1 MNLKSHSTFKILFF
15 TIYLLI
21 GILLSLS
28 KNTQYLS
35 TEYNFILTAY
45 FITGGA
51 WGLCI
56 YKKNIYIFEPATIVL
71 GLTIITYAVAP
82 LISINTNDLTIN
94 GFYVFDGC
102 VEATIIYILAFC
114 LFLFIYYSQPP
125 ISFNSIRKKQFYL
138 PQKQIR
144 KKIIILH
151 LDFHFYLLVFVYL
164 TCYRKD
170 FH

>member
-15 TIYLLI
+15 TIYLLM

-56 YKKNIYIFEPATIVL
+56 YKKNIYI
-71 GLTIITYAVAP
+71 ITYYFNP
-82 LISINTNDLTIN
+82 
-94 GFYVFDGC
+94 
-102 VEATIIYILAFC
+102 YIFEKLVVHLNYQKNIRYLSFHLQIHHKAHY
-114 LFLFIYYSQPP
+114 LYFLFDNILIY
-125 ISFNSIRKKQFYL
+125 L
-138 PQKQIR
+138 
-144 KKIIILH
+144 
-151 LDFHFYLLVFVYL
+151 
-164 TCYRKD
+164 
-170 FH
+170 

>member
-94 GFYVFDGC
+94 GFYVFDGW
-102 VEATIIYILAFC
+102 ATQGY
-114 LFLFIYYSQPP
+114 PP
-125 ISFNSIRKKQFYL
+125 SPQARFHLIHTCFKCIRTPIRL
-138 PQKQIR
+138 PA
-144 KKIIILH
+144 
-151 LDFHFYLLVFVYL
+151 
-164 TCYRKD
+164 
-170 FH
+170 

>member
-144 KKIIILH
+144 KKIIIKNLWM
-151 LDFHFYLLVFVYL
+151 
-164 TCYRKD
+164 
-170 FH
+170 

>member
-114 LFLFIYYSQPP
+114 LFLFILCIFAQKLWNDSDFDKKDLKKNRPLRYIMVVNHLQPHHP
-125 ISFNSIRKKQFYL
+125 VL
-138 PQKQIR
+138 
-144 KKIIILH
+144 
-151 LDFHFYLLVFVYL
+151 
-164 TCYRKD
+164 
-170 FH
+170 

>member
-51 WGLCI
+51 WGFAY

-71 GLTIITYAVAP
+71 GLTNHN
-82 LISINTNDLTIN
+82 LRSR
-94 GFYVFDGC
+94 
-102 VEATIIYILAFC
+102 
-114 LFLFIYYSQPP
+114 
-125 ISFNSIRKKQFYL
+125 SFNFNQY
-138 PQKQIR
+138 Q
-144 KKIIILH
+144 
-151 LDFHFYLLVFVYL
+151 
-164 TCYRKD
+164 
-170 FH
+170 